1 MEVDFGIVFSNQ
13 IRSRR
18 FRDSLWLE
26 FRVFLGDNPV
36 DNRWEVA

>member
-26 FRVFLGDNPV
+26 FRVFWGII
-36 DNRWEVA
+36 RWIIDGK